1 MGQKKHNDAG
11 DVTTTLALPGENSI
25 VNLICML
32 EIKGEMNPRKSRQ
45 FKEVASLLSG
55 ASSKKV
61 KTEKELRTEKCK
73 EHIKDLIDNSSLH
86 GLSYIFDKRHPIRRV
101 VWFFITV
108 SAFIYSMLK
117 VYESTVNHFS
127 FPFNTA
133 RMRQYVDE
141 MDFPAV
147 SFCNINDLRMS
158 VLNGTAV
165 DNAILHNE
173 PGNVTA
179 EEYTRTFKSAAHEV
193 KEMLVDCEFDGQKC
207 STDNFTQFNWMQ
219 GDRCFTFNS
228 GKVGHKLLKLDGS
241 GVERSLSLTIN
252 VQHYDYYRDRM
263 VSGIHLMLHGQ
274 DETPVRI
281 RGPMISP
288 GYTTYIQ
295 IGKKKV
301 FSKSLFKVKYIATR
315 TIR

>member
-1 MGQKKHNDAG
+1 MRQQKHDDAT
-11 DVTTTLALPGENSI
+11 VSSILPEENSI

-32 EIKGEMNPRKSRQ
+32 EVKSEINPRKGRQ

-55 ASSKKV
+55 AANKKV
-61 KTEKELRTEKCK
+61 KTEKELRNEKCK

-127 FPFNTA
+127 YPFNTA
-133 RMRQYVDE
+133 IMRQYVDE
-141 MDFPAV
+141 MEFPAV

-165 DNAILHNE
+165 DNAILHND

-179 EEYTRTFKSAAHEV
+179 DEYNRIFKSAAHDV
-193 KEMLVDCEFDGQKC
+193 TEMLVDCEFDGQKC
-207 STDNFTQFNWMQ
+207 SKDNFTKFNWKQ
-219 GDRCFTFNS
+219 GDSCFTFNS
-228 GKVGHKLLKLDGS
+228 GKDEHKLLKLDGS
-241 GVERSLSLTIN
+241 GVERSLSITIN

-263 VSGIHLMLHGQ
+263 VSGIHLILHGQ

-288 GYTTYIQ
+288 GYTTYIE

-301 FSKSLFKVKYIATR
+301 YSMCILHIQER
-315 TIR
+315 I

>member
-1 MGQKKHNDAG
+1 
-11 DVTTTLALPGENSI
+11 
-25 VNLICML
+25 ML
-32 EIKGEMNPRKSRQ
+32 EVKGKINPRKSRQ
-45 FKEVASLLSG
+45 FKEVALSLSG
-55 ASSKKV
+55 ATGKAKN
-61 KTEKELRTEKCK
+61 EKELRNEKVK
-73 EHIKDLIDNSSLH
+73 EHITDLIENSSLH

-127 FPFNTA
+127 YPFNTA
-133 RMRQYVDE
+133 RMRQYVNE
-141 MDFPAV
+141 IEFPAV

-165 DNAILHNE
+165 DNAILHNR

-179 EEYTRTFKSAAHEV
+179 EEYQRIFKSAAHDIN
-193 KEMLVDCEFDGQKC
+193 EMLVDCEFDGQKC
-207 STDNFTQFNWMQ
+207 FKDNFTFFNWKQ

-263 VSGIHLMLHGQ
+263 VSGIHLILHGQ

-301 FSKSLFKVKYIATR
+301 FSFLQLKGQKFY
-315 TIR
+315 